1 MATFEHRPT
10 SRPTPDG
17 ERERILRDPGFGL
30 HFTDHMATAR
40 WTPGTGWRDHQV
52 AGLSPFTLHPGS
64 AVLHYAQQIL
74 EGLKAYRHADG
85 SVWLFRPDFNAGR
98 LTRSARRMTLPA
110 LDETA
115 FVDSLEALVRA
126 DERWVPA
133 HGSEASLYLRP
144 FMFATETFL
153 GMRPADEI
161 TYCVIAFPAGPFF
174 KAGPAGVTLWVS
186 DVYSRAA
193 EGGTGGTKC
202 GGNYAASLAGFVEAQ
217 EHGCDQA
224 LYLGGE
230 GRRWID
236 ECGMANFFAVTS
248 DRTLV
253 TPGLGT
259 ILDGSIR
266 DSVLALAEQHGLAPV
281 ERRISI
287 DEVLDGCRDG
297 SVTEA
302 FASGTAAVVAP
313 ITTFKSEGYEV
324 PVGDGRPGKAT
335 LALREHLLDIQH
347 GRAPDLHHWMRRVL

>member
-1 MATFEHRPT
+1 MATFDHRAA
-10 SRPTPDG
+10 SCPTPRD
-17 ERERILRDPGFGL
+17 ERERILRDPGFGV

-52 AGLSPFTLHPGS
+52 AALSPFSLHPGS

-85 SVWLFRPDFNAGR
+85 SVWLFRPAFNGR
-98 LTRSARRMTLPA
+98 RFTRSARRMTLPA
-110 LDETA
+110 FDETA

-126 DERWVPA
+126 DEAWVPEY
-133 HGSEASLYLRP
+133 GGEGSLYLRP

-161 TYCVIAFPAGPFF
+161 TYCVIAFPAGAFF
-174 KAGPAGVTLWVS
+174 PSGPTGVKLWVS

-193 EGGTGGTKC
+193 EGGTGATKC
-202 GGNYAASLAGFVEAQ
+202 GGNYAASLAAFLEAK

-248 DRTLV
+248 DGTLL
-253 TPGLGT
+253 TPALGT
-259 ILDGSIR
+259 ILDGATR
-266 DSVLALAEQHGLAPV
+266 DSVLTLAERHGLAPV

-297 SVTEA
+297 TVTEA
-302 FASGTAAVVAP
+302 FASGTAAVVTP
-313 ITTFKSEGYEV
+313 ITTFRGDGYEV
-324 PVGDGRPGKAT
+324 PIGDGRPGKTT
-335 LALREHLLDIQH
+335 LAVREHLLDIQY
-347 GRAPDLHHWMRRVL
+347 GRAADVHHWMRRVL